1 MAVNENY
8 TSQNFDG
15 GSENDIIIHEGTHGE
30 VGERLNT
37 FNGGGG
43 DDRLDGRAGRDIIN
57 GEDGNDTLLGG
68 DGDDRVSG
76 GKGTDTLTGGDGADR
91 FVLALDIA
99 AGTDTVTDFS
109 VASGDILVVNTAD
122 GDETTLAD
130 LGVSVAD
137 SGNHANLI
145 FGGAV
150 VMTLNDID
158 HTLISDANFGDY
170 FEVI

>member
-1 MAVNENY
+1 MTIARDYAAQTFNGR
-8 TSQNFDG
+8 SD
-15 GSENDIIIHEGTHGE
+15 NDIIISEGVHSGL
-30 VGERLNT
+30 GERLNT
-37 FNGGGG
+37 FNGGG
-43 DDRLDGRAGRDIIN
+43 DDDYLDGRAGRDIIN

-68 DGDDRVSG
+68 TEDDLIR
-76 GKGTDTLTGGDGADR
+76 GGDGADR

-109 VASGDILVVNTAD
+109 VASDDILVVNTAD

>member
-1 MAVNENY
+1 MAVIRNY
-8 TSQNFDG
+8 SSQNFNG
-15 GSENDIIIHEGTHGE
+15 GGDNDIIIHEGTHGE

-43 DDRLDGRAGRDIIN
+43 DDRLDGRAGRDTIN
-57 GEDGNDTLLGG
+57 GEDGNDTLL
-68 DGDDRVSG
+68 
-76 GKGTDTLTGGDGADR
+76 GGDGADR

-99 AGTDTVTDFS
+99 AGKDTVTDFS

-122 GDETTLAD
+122 GDETTLTD

>member
-1 MAVNENY
+1 MAVNKNY

-68 DGDDRVSG
+68 TEDDLIRG
-76 GKGTDTLTGGDGADR
+76 GTGN
-91 FVLALDIA
+91 
-99 AGTDTVTDFS
+99 DFY
-109 VASGDILVVNTAD
+109 
-122 GDETTLAD
+122 
-130 LGVSVAD
+130 
-137 SGNHANLI
+137 HRRRRCR
-145 FGGAV
+145 
-150 VMTLNDID
+150 
-158 HTLISDANFGDY
+158 
-170 FEVI
+170 